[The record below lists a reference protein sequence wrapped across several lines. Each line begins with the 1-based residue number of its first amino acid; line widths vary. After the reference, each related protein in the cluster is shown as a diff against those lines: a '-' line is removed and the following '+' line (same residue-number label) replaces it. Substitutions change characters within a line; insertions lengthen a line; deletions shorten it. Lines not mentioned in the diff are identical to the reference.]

1 MHKVILLSL
10 LALSVSAHGAD
21 KSHRLAYSKAESVE
35 VFVDHSEAQPWCS
48 ATLNLRFA
56 FAGEANTASVE
67 RLLPKLGGLFG
78 TQCPAASELSWK
90 SLNQNGQLQAQGSAS
105 KAAGWVAQIAQSS
118 APVAAVPAVVSETAP
133 AVAGVAAPVAATAP
147 AEPVTPA
154 PAPAAAPVAAGA
166 PVAVS
171 APTPA
176 PTPAIVAAPA
186 VSAEV
191 APVQA
196 AAPVVDDDFAVAGW
210 KIPVES
216 EVLAAATFLT
226 VLQDQNGCKFRTS
239 YKPED
244 AGAALSAQSAGISC
258 GADGFASGT
267 GELLVQRSDGVELKR
282 FKGFFHKGF
291 AIADGI
297 AELPIV
303 AFDDDGDLFMLLS
316 SDPVSRV
323 HYLLRASH
331 SSYSGTWNMSSMLVV
346 ALTENVELFRQI
358 ESIRSTLFAPM
369 AKLEKLRPRESY
381 VQMYA
386 MRDLAKGLKGERDSW
401 LYEVQLQRSYRT
413 KLWDFSPNN
422 AENHLF
428 NFERKQAQ
436 IARQEAEQKARAEQ
450 RQREQLGYQAKE
462 QLRIYQAM
470 QEQSRNPQQL
480 LASLVDDVSHG
491 SGYRALVRGQSADIR
506 QVVHI
511 SGRND
516 DGWIL
521 DYPYEAVLTAEQAEK
536 DPDTGW
542 YVLAGQVSLDMNK
555 RDQQDLPLTQIAA
568 TSLLACE
575 EEGCSDFRDP
585 LKLTRQRLND
595 AQWTPEEAKNQVRAA
610 WPENNQQ
617 VQE

>member
-1 MHKVILLSL
+1 MHKVMLLSL

-21 KSHRLAYSKAESVE
+21 QSHRLAYSKAENVE

-56 FAGEANTASVE
+56 FTGEANTASVE

-78 TQCPAASELSWK
+78 AQCPAASELSWK
-90 SLNQNGQLQAQGSAS
+90 SLNQSGQLQAQGSAS
-105 KAAGWVAQIAQSS
+105 KAAGWVAQIAQSA
-118 APVAAVPAVVSETAP
+118 APVAVVPAVVAETAP
-133 AVAGVAAPVAATAP
+133 AVAA
-147 AEPVTPA
+147 
-154 PAPAAAPVAAGA
+154 
-166 PVAVS
+166 
-171 APTPA
+171 
-176 PTPAIVAAPA
+176 VAAPA
-186 VSAEV
+186 VVPPVAAEPVAETPPPTTPVVAATASAPAVVAAPAVVSVEAEPVKAV
-191 APVQA
+191 APVI
-196 AAPVVDDDFAVAGW
+196 VDDFAVAGW

-244 AGAALSAQSAGISC
+244 TGAALSAQSAGITC

-267 GELLVQRSDGVELKR
+267 GELLLQRSDGVELKR

-291 AIADGI
+291 AISDGI

-303 AFDDDGDLFMLLS
+303 AFDDDGNLFMLLS

-331 SSYSGTWNMSSMLVV
+331 SSYSGTWNMNSLLVV

-369 AKLEKLRPRESY
+369 AKLEKLRPREDY

-386 MRDLAKGLKGERDSW
+386 MRDLVKGLKSERDSW
-401 LYEVQLQRSYRT
+401 LYEVRLQRTYRS

-436 IARQEAEQKARAEQ
+436 IARREAEQKAYEAQ

-462 QLRIYQAM
+462 QLRVFQAM

-480 LASLVDDVSHG
+480 LASLIDDVS
-491 SGYRALVRGQSADIR
+491 SDRGYRALVRGQSADIR

-511 SGRND
+511 SGRD
-516 DGWIL
+516 DNGWTL

-542 YVLAGQVSLDMNK
+542 YVIAGQASLDMSK
-555 RDQQDLPLTQIAA
+555 RDQLDLPLTQIAA

-575 EEGCSDFRDP
+575 EDGCSDFRDP
-585 LKLTRQRLND
+585 LKLTRQRLKD

-610 WPENNQQ
+610 WPDDNQQ
-617 VQE
+617 AQE

>member
-21 KSHRLAYSKAESVE
+21 KSHRLAYSKAENVE

-56 FAGEANTASVE
+56 FTGEANIASVE

-78 TQCPAASELSWK
+78 AQCPAASELSWK

-105 KAAGWVAQIAQSS
+105 KAAGWVAQIAQSA
-118 APVAAVPAVVSETAP
+118 APVAVVPAVVTETAP
-133 AVAGVAAPVAATAP
+133 AVAAVA
-147 AEPVTPA
+147 
-154 PAPAAAPVAAGA
+154 APAAAEPVAETPPPTTPVAAA
-166 PVAVS
+166 TAS
-171 APTPA
+171 APA
-176 PTPAIVAAPA
+176 VVAAPA
-186 VSAEV
+186 VVSVDAEPVKAV
-191 APVQA
+191 APVI
-196 AAPVVDDDFAVAGW
+196 VDDFAVAGW

-244 AGAALSAQSAGISC
+244 SGAALSAQSAGISC

-291 AIADGI
+291 AISDGI

-303 AFDDDGDLFMLLS
+303 AFDDDGNLFMLLS

-331 SSYSGTWNMSSMLVV
+331 SSYSGTWNMNSLLVV

-369 AKLEKLRPRESY
+369 AKLEKLRPREDY

-386 MRDLAKGLKGERDSW
+386 MRDLVKGLKGERDSW
-401 LYEVQLQRSYRT
+401 LYEVRLQRSYRS

-436 IARQEAEQKARAEQ
+436 IARQEAEQKAREAQ

-462 QLRIYQAM
+462 QLRVYQAM

-480 LASLVDDVSHG
+480 LASLVDDVS
-491 SGYRALVRGQSADIR
+491 SDRGYRALVRGQSADIR

-511 SGRND
+511 SGRD
-516 DGWIL
+516 DNGWTL

-542 YVLAGQVSLDMNK
+542 YVIAGQVSLDMSK
-555 RDQQDLPLTQIAA
+555 RDQQNLPLTQIAA

-575 EEGCSDFRDP
+575 EDGCSDFRDP

-595 AQWTPEEAKNQVRAA
+595 AQWTPEDAKNQVRAA
-610 WPENNQQ
+610 WPDDNQQ
-617 VQE
+617 AQE